1 MAIVI
6 AHAKQQKEVQL
17 RDEVAGIYVANLERL
32 LRLWPNASAF
42 EDFIAEH
49 CDWSEHRLITWERWN
64 YETRHPPHTIFI
76 PFTSRF
82 FIIRRPHTFAFK
94 VFAQTEELKRVF
106 STAESLSPNKV
117 TASGHLVPL
126 ITPELFLFA
135 IIRTEGISMGQQLI
149 AAGIRLDELKADATR
164 HFEFPEKL
172 MF

>member
-76 PFTSRF
+76 LFTSRF
-82 FIIRRPHTFAFK
+82 
-94 VFAQTEELKRVF
+94 L
-106 STAESLSPNKV
+106 
-117 TASGHLVPL
+117 
-126 ITPELFLFA
+126 
-135 IIRTEGISMGQQLI
+135 
-149 AAGIRLDELKADATR
+149 
-164 HFEFPEKL
+164 
-172 MF
+172 